1 LTHSLK
7 APGDPTLARDFLVS
21 KSAFQFNLYRYT
33 ENGDVVVKKGGVTST
48 TQFPLYMSISQGYA
62 VGLYKLNA
70 VDP

>member
-1 LTHSLK
+1 
-7 APGDPTLARDFLVS
+7 
-21 KSAFQFNLYRYT
+21 LYRYT